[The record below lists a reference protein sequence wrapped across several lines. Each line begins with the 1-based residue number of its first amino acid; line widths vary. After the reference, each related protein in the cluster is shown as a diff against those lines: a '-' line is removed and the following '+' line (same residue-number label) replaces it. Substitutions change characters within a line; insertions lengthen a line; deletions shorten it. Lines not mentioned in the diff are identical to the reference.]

1 MYKDIKVFECYGDR
15 ASVTVKQN
23 NDKLKFLVH
32 DFGGWIF
39 DTKNI
44 VVALY
49 VLRDKTIKNLKTY
62 SEDNTK
68 IVDILD
74 NSLEYDKQLILDS
87 LEDGGDLQWI
97 SWLTG
102 NFFDYGSD
110 KECIYDTVLE
120 DLEEQGYSDDNEED
134 LKFIDNT
141 YCDLIDKYDSDKIL
155 ESMKKHNKNNLISII
170 NSCNSYSELASE
182 IKELSDRIFCSIYEY
197 IIDFIYENKAY

>member
-87 LEDGGDLQWI
+87 LEDGGDLQWF

-120 DLEEQGYSDDNEED
+120 DLEEQGYSDDNED
-134 LKFIDNT
+134 AFFNSIAYIGQK
-141 YCDLIDKYDSDKIL
+141 
-155 ESMKKHNKNNLISII
+155 NKNDSREYR
-170 NSCNSYSELASE
+170 NSRKSFY
-182 IKELSDRIFCSIYEY
+182 R
-197 IIDFIYENKAY
+197 FIETKMPIHSFL